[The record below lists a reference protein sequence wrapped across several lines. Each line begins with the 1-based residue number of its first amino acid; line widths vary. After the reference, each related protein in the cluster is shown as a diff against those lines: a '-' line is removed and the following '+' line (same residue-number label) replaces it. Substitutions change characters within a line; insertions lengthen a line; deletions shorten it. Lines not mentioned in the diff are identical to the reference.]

1 MAYSKKMLDF
11 LKSKGIAEGDRIRVD
26 KGGVV
31 YEGLLMPRAAGDED
45 LLVIKLDSG
54 YNAGLSISD
63 KTVLEKL
70 PAKQHEGVLRNEA
83 KEPLEK
89 RKGLPKITLVA
100 TGGTI
105 VSKVDYN
112 TGGVV
117 ALTKPKDLVSKFP
130 DLLEACDL
138 HRISSPF
145 TLMSEDITAKEWVAL
160 AKETEWQLKDSDG
173 VIITH
178 GTDALGFSAAALSF
192 MLSTN
197 KTVALVGAQRSPD
210 RGSFDGALNLVCAA
224 HFVGKAHYPGVS
236 VVMHGSSSDDFC
248 YAHKGTKVRKMHSSR
263 RDAFQS
269 INDSPLAKIYADGRI
284 EDKTFSEKT
293 VEEKLD
299 AVFEEKTA
307 LVKAYPN
314 SDPSILDFL
323 AEKNRGIIIEAM
335 GLGHVPTNSAK
346 SWIPHVKKAVDTG
359 VFVGI
364 TTQTLF
370 GKVSPFVY
378 SNLRKLSDAGAVFLE
393 DGLPETMFVKLGWVL
408 GHKNWVAKDKMLE
421 NFRGEFNPR
430 LRDAQFK
437 KLD

>member
-1 MAYSKKMLDF
+1 MAYSKKLIDF
-11 LKSKGIAEGDRIRVD
+11 LKGKGISEGDRIRAD
-26 KGGVV
+26 KSGIV
-31 YEGLLMPRAAGDED
+31 YEGILMPRATGDED
-45 LLVIKLDSG
+45 LIVIKLDSG
-54 YNAGLSISD
+54 YNAGIAISE
-63 KTVLEKL
+63 KTVLEKIPHKEKEEL
-70 PAKQHEGVLRNEA
+70 RKEKQ
-83 KEPLEK
+83 EPLEK
-89 RKGLPKITLVA
+89 KKGLPKITLVA

-105 VSKVDYN
+105 VSKVDYS

-117 ALTKPKDLVSKFP
+117 ALTKPKDLILQFP

-145 TLMSEDITAKEWVAL
+145 TIMSEDLTAKEWVGL
-160 AKETEWQLKDSDG
+160 AKEVSWQLKDSDG

-224 HFVGKAHYPGVS
+224 HFVSKSRYPGVC

-263 RDAFQS
+263 RDAFQT
-269 INDSPLAKIYADGRI
+269 INDSPLAKIYADGRM
-284 EDKTFSEKT
+284 EEKTFSEKT

-299 AVFEEKTA
+299 AVFEEKVA

-314 SDPSILDFL
+314 SDPSVLDWL
-323 AEKNRGIIIEAM
+323 VEKGNKGIIIEAM
-335 GLGHVPTNSAK
+335 GLGHVPTNAPK
-346 SWIPHVKKAVDTG
+346 SWIPHVKIAVDKG
-359 VFVGI
+359 GFVGI
-364 TTQTLF
+364 TTQTVF

-378 SNLRKLSDAGAVFLE
+378 SNLRKLGAAGAVFLE
-393 DGLPETMFVKLGWVL
+393 DGLSETMFVKLGWVL
-408 GHKNWVAKDKMLE
+408 AHKNWNVKDKMLE
-421 NFRGEFNPR
+421 NVRGEFNPR
-430 LRDAQFK
+430 IRDSQFK